1 MKLIALSDT
10 HRNYSALETVLLR
23 HADADMIIHLGD
35 GEEELDTFLA
45 KYPHRGAQIWHVA
58 GNCDRLSMSPPRLVL
73 DLPFGHRLLAVHGH
87 NEQVKFSYSGL
98 LVEARKEKA
107 DLVLFGHTHESLEHY
122 EDGIWLLNPGSAS
135 CPRNSSV
142 PTYGAVDITQG
153 GILTAVIPVSGRG
166 L

>member
-1 MKLIALSDT
+1 MKLIVLSDT
-10 HRNYSALETVLLR
+10 HRNYTALNTILSR

-45 KYPHRGAQIWHVA
+45 QNPHRGAQIWHIA
-58 GNCDRLSMSPPRLVL
+58 GNCDRMSMSPPRLVM

-87 NEQVKFSYSGL
+87 NEQVKFSLSGL
-98 LVEARKEKA
+98 LLEAHREQA
-107 DLVLFGHTHESLEHY
+107 DLVLFGHTHESCATY
-122 EDGIWLLNPGSAS
+122 SDGIWLLNPGSAS

-142 PTYGAVDITQG
+142 ATYGSVDITEG
-153 GILTAVIPVSGRG
+153 GILTNIIPVSDRS